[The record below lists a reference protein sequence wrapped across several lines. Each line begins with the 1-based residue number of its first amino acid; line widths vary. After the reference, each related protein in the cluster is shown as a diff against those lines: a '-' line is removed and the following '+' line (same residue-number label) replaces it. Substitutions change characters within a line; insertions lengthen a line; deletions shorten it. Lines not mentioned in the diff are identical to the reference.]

1 MKKALPVAIAVTIAC
16 AWILSADWASS
27 SGNPQRDGWQRAE
40 DKLSRASA
48 ANGGLK
54 WLYSYKVDTKAQ
66 RMGTPV
72 LLGNI
77 ISYKGFKALLFV
89 GGNSDVYS
97 VDFWT
102 GKPYFKTHVDYAGDK
117 PQVTA
122 STALCPGGI
131 TAAPAINGGSGGRGP
146 AAPAGGGGR
155 GASGGPGGP
164 GGGRGASGAG
174 RGAGGGGGGGRGGG
188 AFVWAV
194 GADGNL
200 QTLRQ
205 QDGDNKSTAPVK
217 FLPANSRVSD
227 LNVVNNVVYAATEN
241 ECGGNAN
248 ALYAIDV
255 STPEKKVT
263 SFPTNGSGFA
273 GSAGV
278 AVASDGST
286 VYGLIPDGQGSVAG
300 KYSNT
305 VVALDAKDLAVKDYF
320 TPSGAAA
327 AVKKGAEVPGA
338 TPAVFQWNGKDVIV
352 AGGTDGR
359 IYLLDSASLGGADH
373 HTPLAQSEVFA
384 AADGT
389 GGIWNAFATWD
400 DAPPLPPVGRGGV
413 AATPAAPPAPGT
425 RWIFASISGA
435 PKLRFA
441 NANGAAPTGSV
452 VAFKVEEQG
461 GKPALTPVW
470 SSRDMISPAAPAV
483 TNGLVFALST
493 GQGKSPKNAVL
504 YALDSSTGKEIW
516 SSGTTATSYATG
528 GIAIDASMV
537 LFATHDSQ
545 IHAYGIP
552 ILF

>member
-1 MKKALPVAIAVTIAC
+1 MKKALPVAVAVTIAC

-77 ISYKGFKALLFV
+77 IGYKGFKALLFV
-89 GGNSDVYS
+89 GGGNSDVYS

-102 GKPYFKTHVDYAGDK
+102 GKPYFKTHLDYAGDK

-122 STALCPGGI
+122 STAACPGGI
-131 TAAPAINGGSGGRGP
+131 TAAVVINGGSGGGGRGP
-146 AAPAGGGGR
+146 GGGG
-155 GASGGPGGP
+155 

-174 RGAGGGGGGGRGGG
+174 GRGASGAARGGGGGGGGGGGRGIG
-188 AFVWAV
+188 ANVWAV

-200 QTLRQ
+200 QTLRE
-205 QDGDNKSTAPVK
+205 QDGDNKATAPVK

-227 LNVVNNVVYAATEN
+227 LNLVNNVVYAATEN
-241 ECGGNAN
+241 DCGWNPN
-248 ALYAIDV
+248 ALYAIDL
-255 STPEKKVT
+255 STPEKKVI

-273 GSAGV
+273 GSGGV
-278 AVASDGST
+278 AAATDGNT

-305 VVALDAKDLAVKDYF
+305 VLALDAKDMAVKDYF
-320 TPSGAAA
+320 TPSGAAP
-327 AVKKGAEVPGA
+327 AVKKGAEAPGA

-384 AADGT
+384 GADGAS
-389 GGIWNAFATWD
+389 GIWNAFATWD
-400 DAPPLPPVGRGGV
+400 DAPQPAPAGRG
-413 AATPAAPPAPGT
+413 AAPVPAPPPGT

-435 PKLRFA
+435 PKTKFA
-441 NANGAAPTGSV
+441 NANGAPPTGSI
-452 VAFKVEEQG
+452 VAFKVEDQG
-461 GKPALTPVW
+461 GKPALVPVW
-470 SSRDMISPAAPAV
+470 SSRDMVSPAAPAV

-493 GQGKSPKNAVL
+493 GQGKTPKNAVL

-528 GIAIDASMV
+528 GLAIDGSIV

-545 IHAYGIP
+545 VHAYGIP

>member
-1 MKKALPVAIAVTIAC
+1 MKRALPVAVAVAIAF

-54 WLYSYKVDTKAQ
+54 WLYSYRVDTKAQ

-77 ISYKGFKALLFV
+77 VGYKGFKALLFL

-102 GKPYFKTHVDYAGDK
+102 GKPYFKTHLDYAGDK

-122 STALCPGGI
+122 STAACPGGM
-131 TAAPAINGGSGGRGP
+131 TAVVINGGSGG
-146 AAPAGGGGR
+146 AR
-155 GASGGPGGP
+155 GAS
-164 GGGRGASGAG
+164 GASGAG
-174 RGAGGGGGGGRGGG
+174 RSGGGRAIG
-188 AFVWAV
+188 ANVWAV

-200 QTLRQ
+200 ETLRQ
-205 QDGDNKSTAPVK
+205 QDGDNKATAPVK

-227 LNVVNNVVYAATEN
+227 LNVANNFIYAATEN
-241 ECGGNAN
+241 DCGGNAN
-248 ALYAIDV
+248 ALYALDL
-255 STPEKKVT
+255 STPEKNVT

-278 AVASDGST
+278 AAATDGNT

-305 VVALDAKDLAVKDYF
+305 VVEMDARGLTVKDYF
-320 TPSGAAA
+320 TPSGAAP

-338 TPAVFQWNGKDVIV
+338 TPAIFQWNGKDVIV

-359 IYLLDSASLGGADH
+359 IYLLDSASLGGPDH

-384 AADGT
+384 GADGAS
-389 GGIWNAFATWD
+389 GIWNAFATWD
-400 DAPPLPPVGRGGV
+400 DAPPPAPAGRG
-413 AATPAAPPAPGT
+413 AAPAAPVSPPPPGT

-435 PKLRFA
+435 SKIRFA
-441 NANGAAPTGSV
+441 NANGAAPTGSI
-452 VAFKVEEQG
+452 VAFKVEDQG
-461 GKPALTPVW
+461 GKPALVAVW

-493 GQGKSPKNAVL
+493 GQGKTPKNAVL

-516 SSGTTATSYATG
+516 SSGSTATSYATG
-528 GIAIDASMV
+528 GLAIDASIV

-545 IHAYGIP
+545 VHAYGIP

>member
-1 MKKALPVAIAVTIAC
+1 MKKALPVAVAVTIAC

-27 SGNPQRDGWQRAE
+27 SGNPQRDGWQRAD
-40 DKLSRASA
+40 DKLSRTSA
-48 ANGGLK
+48 ANGGIK
-54 WLYSYKVDTKAQ
+54 WLYSYRVDTKAQ

-89 GGNSDVYS
+89 GGGNSDVYS

-102 GKPYFKTHVDYAGDK
+102 GKPYFRTHLDYAGDK

-122 STALCPGGI
+122 STAACPGGI
-131 TAAPAINGGSGGRGP
+131 TAAVVINGGSGGRGP
-146 AAPAGGGGR
+146 AAPAGGGAR
-155 GASGGPGGP
+155 
-164 GGGRGASGAG
+164 
-174 RGAGGGGGGGRGGG
+174 GGGGGGRGGG
-188 AFVWAV
+188 GIGANVWAV
-194 GADGNL
+194 GADGDL
-200 QTLRQ
+200 QTLRE
-205 QDGDNKSTAPVK
+205 QDGSDKATPPVK

-227 LNVVNNVVYAATEN
+227 LNLANDVVYAATQN
-241 ECGGNAN
+241 DCGGNPN
-248 ALYAIDV
+248 ALYAIDL

-263 SFPTNGSGFA
+263 SFPTHGSGFA

-278 AVASDGST
+278 AAANDGSAL
-286 VYGLIPDGQGSVAG
+286 YGLIPDGQGSVAG

-305 VVALDAKDLAVKDYF
+305 VVALDPKDLAVKDYF
-320 TPSGAAA
+320 TPSGAAPA
-327 AVKKGAEVPGA
+327 LKKGAEVPGA
-338 TPAVFQWNGKDVIV
+338 TPAVFPWNGKELIV

-373 HTPLAQSEVFA
+373 HTPLAESEVFA

-389 GGIWNAFATWD
+389 NGIWNAFATWD
-400 DAPPLPPVGRGGV
+400 DGPQPPPPGRGG
-413 AATPAAPPAPGT
+413 PNAAPAPPPPPPGT

-435 PKLRFA
+435 SKIKFA
-441 NANGAAPTGSV
+441 NANGAATDGSI
-452 VAFKVEEQG
+452 VAFRVEDQG
-461 GKPALTPVW
+461 GKPALVPAW
-470 SSRDMISPAAPAV
+470 SSRDMIAPAAPAV

-493 GQGKSPKNAVL
+493 GQGKTPKNAVL

-528 GIAIDASMV
+528 GLAVDASIV

>member
-16 AWILSADWASS
+16 ALILSADWSSS

-77 ISYKGFKALLFV
+77 IGWKGFKALLFV

-122 STALCPGGI
+122 STAACPGGM
-131 TAAPAINGGSGGRGP
+131 TAAVVINGGSGGGGRGP
-146 AAPAGGGGR
+146 GGGGGR
-155 GASGGPGGP
+155 GASG

-174 RGAGGGGGGGRGGG
+174 RGGGGGGGGGGRGGG
-188 AFVWAV
+188 ANVWAV

-200 QTLRQ
+200 QTLRE
-205 QDGDNKSTAPVK
+205 QDGDNKSTPPVK
-217 FLPANSRVSD
+217 FVPANSRVSD
-227 LNVVNNVVYAATEN
+227 LNVVSNVVYAATQN
-241 ECGGNAN
+241 ECGGNPN
-248 ALYAIDV
+248 ALYAIDLG
-255 STPEKKVT
+255 TPEKKVT

-278 AVASDGST
+278 AAAADGSA

-320 TPSGAAA
+320 TPSGAAP
-327 AVKKGAEVPGA
+327 AVKKGTEVPGA
-338 TPAVFQWNGKDVIV
+338 TPAVFPWNGKDVIV

-359 IYLLDSASLGGADH
+359 IYLLDSASLGGSDH

-384 AADGT
+384 GADGVS
-389 GGIWNAFATWD
+389 GIWNAFATWD
-400 DAPPLPPVGRGGV
+400 DAPPPLPAGRG
-413 AATPAAPPAPGT
+413 AAPAAPAAPTTPGT

-435 PKLRFA
+435 PKIRFA
-441 NANGAAPTGSV
+441 NANGAAPTGSI
-452 VAFKVEEQG
+452 VAFKVEDQG
-461 GKPALTPVW
+461 GKPALVPAW

-528 GIAIDASMV
+528 GIAIDASIV

-545 IHAYGIP
+545 VHAYGIP

>member
-1 MKKALPVAIAVTIAC
+1 MKKVLPVAVAVTIAC

-27 SGNPQRDGWQRAE
+27 SGNPQRDGWQRAD

-48 ANGGLK
+48 ANGGFK
-54 WLYSYKVDTKAQ
+54 WLYSYKVDTRAQ

-102 GKPYFKTHVDYAGDK
+102 GKPYFRTHLDYAGDK

-122 STALCPGGI
+122 STAACPGGM
-131 TAAPAINGGSGGRGP
+131 TAAVVINGGSGG
-146 AAPAGGGGR
+146 GGR
-155 GASGGPGGP
+155 GPGGP
-164 GGGRGASGAG
+164 GGGGAG
-174 RGAGGGGGGGRGGG
+174 RGIG
-188 AFVWAV
+188 ANAWAV

-200 QTLRQ
+200 QTLRE
-205 QDGDNKSTAPVK
+205 QDGDNKATAPVK

-227 LNVVNNVVYAATEN
+227 LNLVNNVVYAATQN
-241 ECGGNAN
+241 DCGGNPN
-248 ALYAIDV
+248 ALYAIDL

-273 GSAGV
+273 GSGGV
-278 AVASDGST
+278 AAATDGNT

-305 VVALDAKDLAVKDYF
+305 VVALDAKDLTVKDYF

-384 AADGT
+384 GADGT
-389 GGIWNAFATWD
+389 SGIWNAFATWD
-400 DAPPLPPVGRGGV
+400 DAPQPALAGRG
-413 AATPAAPPAPGT
+413 APPPPPPPPGT

-435 PKLRFA
+435 PKIRFA
-441 NANGAAPTGSV
+441 GANGAAPTGSI
-452 VAFKVEEQG
+452 VAFKVEDQG
-461 GKPALTPVW
+461 GKPALAPVW
-470 SSRDMISPAAPAV
+470 SSRDLVSPAAPAV

-528 GIAIDASMV
+528 GIAIDASIV

-545 IHAYGIP
+545 VHAYGIP

>member
-1 MKKALPVAIAVTIAC
+1 MKKALPVAVAVTIAC

-27 SGNPQRDGWQRAE
+27 SGNPQRDGWQRGE
-40 DKLSRASA
+40 DKLSRTSA
-48 ANGGLK
+48 ANGGIK
-54 WLYSYKVDTKAQ
+54 WLYSYTVDTKAQ

-77 ISYKGFKALLFV
+77 IGWKGFKALMFV
-89 GGNSDVYS
+89 AGNSDVYS

-102 GKPYFKTHVDYAGDK
+102 GKPYFKTHLDYAGDK

-131 TAAPAINGGSGGRGP
+131 TAAVAINGGSGVAGR
-146 AAPAGGGGR
+146 
-155 GASGGPGGP
+155 GPGGP
-164 GGGRGASGAG
+164 GGGARGASGAG
-174 RGAGGGGGGGRGGG
+174 RGGGGGRGIG
-188 AFVWAV
+188 ANVWAV

-200 QTLRQ
+200 QTLRE
-205 QDGDNKSTAPVK
+205 QDGDNKATAPAK

-227 LNVVNNVVYAATEN
+227 LNLADNVVYAATEN
-241 ECGGNAN
+241 DCGGNAN
-248 ALYAIDV
+248 ALYAIDL

-273 GSAGV
+273 GSGGV
-278 AVASDGST
+278 AAANDGSA

-305 VVALDAKDLAVKDYF
+305 VVALDPKELTVKDYF
-320 TPSGAAA
+320 TPSSAAA

-338 TPAVFQWNGKDVIV
+338 TPAVFPWNGKELVV

-389 GGIWNAFATWD
+389 NGIWNAFATWD
-400 DAPPLPPVGRGGV
+400 NGPQPAPAGRGAPPPP
-413 AATPAAPPAPGT
+413 PPPGT
-425 RWIFASISGA
+425 RWIFASITSA
-435 PKLRFA
+435 PKIKFA
-441 NANGAAPTGSV
+441 NANGAAPNGSI
-452 VAFKVEEQG
+452 VAFKVEDQG
-461 GKPALTPVW
+461 GRPALVPVW
-470 SSRDMISPAAPAV
+470 SSRDLISPAAPAV

-493 GQGKSPKNAVL
+493 GQGKTPRNAVL

-545 IHAYGIP
+545 VHAYGIP

>member
-1 MKKALPVAIAVTIAC
+1 MKKALFIAMAITVAGAY
-16 AWILSADWASS
+16 ILSADWASS
-27 SGNPQRDGWQRAE
+27 SGNPQRDGWQKAE
-40 DKLSRASA
+40 VKLSRESA
-48 ANGGLK
+48 ANGGIKL
-54 WLYSYKVDTKAQ
+54 LYSYKVDAKAQ

-77 ISYKGFKALLFV
+77 IGWKGFKALLFV

-102 GKPYFKTHVDYAGDK
+102 GKPYFKTHIDYAGGK
-117 PQVTA
+117 PQQSA
-122 STALCPGGI
+122 ATALCPGGM
-131 TAAPAINGGSGGRGP
+131 TAAPTINGNSGAGGRGGGG
-146 AAPAGGGGR
+146 AAPGGGR
-155 GASGGPGGP
+155 GASGGRGVIAAGP
-164 GGGRGASGAG
+164 DAGPGGRGASGG
-174 RGAGGGGGGGRGGG
+174 RGAGGGGGGGGGRGGG

-194 GADGNL
+194 GADGSL

-227 LNVVNNVVYAATEN
+227 LAVSNNVVYAATQA

-248 ALYAIDV
+248 ALYAIDI
-255 STPEKKVT
+255 STPDKKVT

-278 AVASDGST
+278 AVSTDGAT
-286 VYGLIPDGQGSVAG
+286 VYGLIPDGQGAVAG
-300 KYSNT
+300 KYNNT
-305 VVALDAKDLAVKDYF
+305 VVALDAKSLTVKDYF

-327 AVKKGAEVPGA
+327 AVKKGTEVPGA
-338 TPAVFQWNGKDVIV
+338 TPAVFQWNGRDVIV

-359 IYLLDSASLGGADH
+359 IYLLDSASVGGSDH

-384 AADGT
+384 AADGVN
-389 GGIWNAFATWD
+389 GIWNAFATWE
-400 DAPPLPPVGRGGV
+400 DAGN
-413 AATPAAPPAPGT
+413 ANA
-425 RWIFASISGA
+425 RWIYASISGA
-435 PKLRFA
+435 SPLKFA
-441 NANGAAPTGSV
+441 NSNGAAPTGSI
-452 VAFKVEEQG
+452 VAFKVEDRG
-461 GKPALTPVW
+461 GKPALVAQW
-470 SSRDMISPAAPAV
+470 SSRDMVSPAAPAV

-493 GQGKSPKNAVL
+493 GQGKTPKNAVL

-516 SSGTTATSYATG
+516 SSGSTATSYATG
-528 GIAIDASMV
+528 GLAIDASIV

-552 ILF
+552 IIF

>member
-1 MKKALPVAIAVTIAC
+1 MKKGLPVAVAVTIAC

-54 WLYSYKVDTKAQ
+54 WLYSYKVDAKAQ

-89 GGNSDVYS
+89 GGGNSDVYS

-102 GKPYFKTHVDYAGDK
+102 GKPYFRTHLDYAGDQ
-117 PQVTA
+117 PQAMT
-122 STALCPGGI
+122 STAVCPGGI
-131 TAAPAINGGSGGRGP
+131 TAAVVINGGSSPAGRGG
-146 AAPAGGGGR
+146 AR
-155 GASGGPGGP
+155 GASGAS
-164 GGGRGASGAG
+164 GASGAG
-174 RGAGGGGGGGRGGG
+174 RSGGGGRGIG
-188 AFVWAV
+188 ANVWAV

-200 QTLRQ
+200 QTLRE
-205 QDGDNKSTAPVK
+205 QDGSDKATAPVK
-217 FLPANSRVSD
+217 FVPANSRVSD
-227 LNVVNNVVYAATEN
+227 LNLANNVIYAATEN
-241 ECGGNAN
+241 DCGGNAN
-248 ALYAIDV
+248 ALYAIDL

-278 AVASDGST
+278 AVALDGSA

-305 VVALDAKDLAVKDYF
+305 VVALDPKDLAVKDYF
-320 TPSGAAA
+320 TPSGPAP

-338 TPAVFQWNGKDVIV
+338 TPAMFPWNGKELIV

-359 IYLLDSASLGGADH
+359 IYLLDSASPGGADH
-373 HTPLAQSEVFA
+373 HTPLAESEVFA

-389 GGIWNAFATWD
+389 TGIWNAFATWD
-400 DAPPLPPVGRGGV
+400 DAPQPAPAGRG
-413 AATPAAPPAPGT
+413 APPPPPPPPGT

-435 PKLRFA
+435 PKIKFP
-441 NANGAAPTGSV
+441 NANGSAATGSI
-452 VAFKVEEQG
+452 VAFKVEDQG
-461 GKPALTPVW
+461 GKPTLVPAW
-470 SSRDMISPAAPAV
+470 SSRDMTAPAAPAV

-493 GQGKSPKNAVL
+493 GQGKTPKNAVL

-516 SSGTTATSYATG
+516 SSGSTATSYATG
-528 GIAIDASMV
+528 GIAIDASIV